1 MTNSKTLFYDLRDN
15 ITLAESSD
23 EIGSIIYLVLD
34 HVAGL
39 SQADILS
46 EKKIELT
53 AQMKKKLEGIIARLN
68 VHEPV
73 QYIIGETEFYGRKF
87 SVNASV
93 LIPRPETEE
102 LVRLVLTSLKH
113 EAPRILDIGTGSG
126 CIPITLTLELPNAV
140 VSATDISEEA
150 IAVATK
156 NAKNLNASVNFFV
169 HDILKDDL
177 PFIDLDCI
185 VSNPPYI
192 TEKEKVDMSQNVVD
206 YEPHLA
212 LFVPDHDPLRFYAAI
227 AHKSFR
233 SLRQRGQLVVEINE
247 QFGEQVA
254 ELFSKTGF
262 EQVEIYKDLFG
273 KDRMV
278 KGLKSR

>member
-23 EIGSIIYLVLD
+23 EICSIIYLVLD
-34 HVAGL
+34 HVVGL
-39 SQADILS
+39 SRADILS

-53 AQMKKKLEGIIARLN
+53 AQMKEKLEGIIARLN
-68 VHEPV
+68 AHEPV
-73 QYIIGETEFYGRKF
+73 QYIIEETEFYGRKF

-102 LVRLVLTSLKH
+102 LVRLVLTFLKH
-113 EAPRILDIGTGSG
+113 KTPRILDIGTGSG
-126 CIPITLTLELPNAV
+126 CIPITLALALPGAV
-140 VSATDISEEA
+140 VSATDISGEA
-150 IAVATK
+150 IAVATN

-169 HDILKDDL
+169 HNILEESL
-177 PFIDLDCI
+177 PFRDLDCI

-192 TEKEKVDMSQNVVD
+192 TEKEKVDMSRNVVD

-212 LFVPDHDPLRFYAAI
+212 LFVPDHDPLRFYAVI
-227 AHKSFR
+227 ADKSFR
-233 SLRQRGQLVVEINE
+233 SLKHDGLLVVEINE
-247 QFGEQVA
+247 QFGKQVA

-262 EQVEIYKDLFG
+262 DQVEIHKDLFG